1 MLDRR
6 TLLAATAAA
15 IAAPARPWH
24 RALGPSGRCAWWCR
38 GRRAG
43 PPTSWRGCCRSAW
56 PEASAALRGGEQ
68 AGAGGNIGT
77 DAIAKAAPDGYTMGP
92 VTVGGWSINQYLY
105 TRLPYDP
112 ERDIVP
118 VSMHW
123 ELPNVFAVPAQHV
136 PARTLQEFVAW
147 AKQRREGVSYGSP
160 GVGTTPHLSGA
171 MFAGRA
177 GLDAIHVPFRGAAQ
191 TIPAMLSGDVTFA
204 LDNLASYVP
213 VIQEGRMRAL
223 AVTSAERWPTLPEVP
238 TMAEAG
244 VPDFVV
250 TSWCAFAVPRGVP
263 RAIIDRVNAGMREA
277 AEDPPSRSASCKR
290 GHACC
295 GRRRRTRSPARRA
308 SGRCGG
314 RWCACPARG
323 WSSGAPNGAGTER
336 GGHHVERNKNGVVLL
351 AGLAWLATAPAASAL
366 AQAAAP
372 AAAPPAATQQRQQ
385 PVVALIAT
393 GGTIAMKIDPVR
405 NAPVPAIS
413 GEDLLATVPDISKH
427 ARIEVNNLSNVP
439 SDYMDP
445 PRWVAL
451 TRAVQDTLARPR
463 WPAWSSRTAPT
474 PWKRPRGGST

>member
-15 IAAPARPWH
+15 IAAPAP
-24 RALGPSGRCAWWCR
+24 ALAQG
-38 GRRAG
+38 
-43 PPTSWRGCCRSAW
+43 AW
-56 PEASAALRGGEQ
+56 PERPVRVVVPWPPGGSTDVLARLLSERLSQ
-68 AGAGGNIGT
+68 SLGQPFVVENRAGAGGNIGT

-112 ERDIVP
+112 ERDIIP

-171 MFAGRA
+171 MFASRA

-223 AVTSAERWPTLPEVP
+223 AVTSAERWPTLPDVP
-238 TMAEAG
+238 TMVEAG
-244 VPDFVV
+244 MPDFVV

-277 AEDPPSRSASCKR
+277 AEDPAMQERFLQT
-290 GHACC
+290 G
-295 GRRRRTRSPARRA
+295 ARALWTTPEDAAARA
-308 SGRCGG
+308 
-314 RWCACPARG
+314 ARERPM
-323 WSSGAPNGAGTER
+323 WREVVRLSGARLE
-336 GGHHVERNKNGVVLL
+336 
-351 AGLAWLATAPAASAL
+351 
-366 AQAAAP
+366 
-372 AAAPPAATQQRQQ
+372 
-385 PVVALIAT
+385 
-393 GGTIAMKIDPVR
+393 
-405 NAPVPAIS
+405 
-413 GEDLLATVPDISKH
+413 
-427 ARIEVNNLSNVP
+427 
-439 SDYMDP
+439 
-445 PRWVAL
+445 
-451 TRAVQDTLARPR
+451 
-463 WPAWSSRTAPT
+463 
-474 PWKRPRGGST
+474 